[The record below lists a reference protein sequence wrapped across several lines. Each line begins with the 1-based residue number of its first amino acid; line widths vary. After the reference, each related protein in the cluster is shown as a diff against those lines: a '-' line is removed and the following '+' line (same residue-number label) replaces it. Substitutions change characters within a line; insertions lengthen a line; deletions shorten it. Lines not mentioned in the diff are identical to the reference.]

1 MICLLDNTP
10 SVFSLKTT
18 LDKKLFHDMNF
29 KDKVVWITGASS
41 GIGEG
46 LAKAFNAEGAKVIL
60 SARNVEELKR
70 VQASFSNPS
79 TPSIVLPLDLQKY
92 MEIALIT
99 EQAIKAFGKVDILI
113 NNAGLSQR
121 ALAIETDFKD
131 DLRILEVDLIGISSV
146 MGKINTKYRTA
157 YAAAKHGIVG
167 YFESLR
173 LELEGSVNVC
183 NIMPGF
189 INTNIV
195 KNAVSLT
202 FNPNNQNAAGM
213 SPDVFAQHA
222 LKAIAQRK
230 KDVFVGGYKERF
242 AMILKRVSPSLF
254 DYFIKNMK
262 VT

>member
-1 MICLLDNTP
+1 
-10 SVFSLKTT
+10 
-18 LDKKLFHDMNF
+18 MNF
-29 KDKVVWITGASS
+29 KDKTVWITGASS

-46 LAKAFNAEGAKVIL
+46 LAKAFNAQGAKVIL

-70 VQASFSNPS
+70 VQSSFSQPS
-79 TPSIVLPLDLQKY
+79 TPSVILPFDMQNYK
-92 MEIALIT
+92 EVGAIT
-99 EQAIKAFGKVDILI
+99 AQAISAFGKVDILV
-113 NNAGLSQR
+113 NNAGISQR
-121 ALAIETDFKD
+121 SLAIETDFKD
-131 DLRILEVDLIGISSV
+131 DLRILEIDLIGTIALTKSILPHLIEQKDAQIVVISSV

-167 YFESLR
+167 YFECLR
-173 LELEGSVNVC
+173 LELDGLVNVC

-213 SPDVFAQHA
+213 SPDVFAEKA

-230 KDVFVGGYKERF
+230 KDVFIGGFKEQF
-242 AMILKRVSPSLF
+242 GMIVKRISPYLF
-254 DYFIKNMK
+254 DKMIIKME

>member
-1 MICLLDNTP
+1 
-10 SVFSLKTT
+10 
-18 LDKKLFHDMNF
+18 MNF
-29 KDKVVWITGASS
+29 KDKIVWITGASS

-79 TPSIVLPLDLQKY
+79 TPSVVLPLDLQKY
-92 MEIALIT
+92 MDIMPIT
-99 EQAIKAFGKVDILI
+99 ERAIKAFGKVDILV

-121 ALAIETDFKD
+121 SLALETDFKD
-131 DLRILEVDLIGISSV
+131 DLRILEVDLIGTIALTKSILPHLVQQKDAQIVVISSV
-146 MGKINTKYRTA
+146 MGKINTKYRTT

-173 LELEGSVNVC
+173 LELEGQVNVC